1 MKAIVFFRADQMQ
14 VGFSDERG
22 RKTKHPHVLF
32 PIVTLLEQ
40 EKLAKRCSDTPKKAN
55 LEGDLDHAS

>member
-1 MKAIVFFRADQMQ
+1 MQ

-22 RKTKHPHVLF
+22 RQTKHPHVLF